1 MPLDHANRKTRALI
15 LVASLWLAIPPP
27 APAQTT
33 ATIPDGVHYKSASDA
48 ANASAGDVLAK
59 SFASGHVVSDSFF
72 DSTVTCG
79 PTLWRALQPTAD
91 KTLLE
96 SKLIVV
102 LVNSIQAEA
111 RGMITSEQRQSFW
124 AALLD
129 KYPTLRASNIRK
141 ANADEIRYFWATV
154 PFDIEEPFLA
164 IDAGPEKF
172 IVNFRMVNGIPKLA
186 WIDIVGNLQKL
197 TSVFGSVVDLT
208 VLTTMAEG
216 GNTSSMLQLAEAN
229 WAGKSIPLDL
239 EKSRYWF
246 DRAAQKGS
254 LTAQMFLGTGY
265 MSGQKFPKDNAIAAR
280 YLQMAAGQGSALAQY
295 FVGMLYRRGSG
306 LEKSDEKAAEYLQ
319 MAVKQN
325 HSPAEY
331 DLGVMYSNGEGVP
344 QNKGFACD
352 LYEKAA
358 DQGHLRATISLGQ
371 CYDLGEGREKD
382 TNKALELYTKGATRG
397 DPAAQGKLA
406 RLCGEQGDWQQSYVW
421 LRIAENAGATQNRP
435 AIDKIKLRLNQPQID
450 EAETKILQWLKTHP
464 PKSQGSPPEVS
475 P

>member
-1 MPLDHANRKTRALI
+1 MPLAHANRKTRALT

-27 APAQTT
+27 APAQAT
-33 ATIPDGVHYKSASDA
+33 ATIPDGVHYKIASDT
-48 ANASAGDVLAK
+48 ANASARDLLAK

-72 DSTVTCG
+72 DSAVTCG
-79 PTLWRALQPTAD
+79 PTLWRAIQPAAD
-91 KTLLE
+91 KTLLD

-111 RGMITSEQRQSFW
+111 RGMITNEQRQSFW
-124 AALLD
+124 ATLLD
-129 KYPTLRASNIRK
+129 KYPTLRTSNIRK
-141 ANADEIRYFWATV
+141 AHADEIRYFWATV

-216 GNTSSMLQLAEAN
+216 GNTTSMVQLAEAY

-239 EKSRYWF
+239 DKSRYWF

-254 LTAQMFLGTGY
+254 QTAQMFLGTSY
-265 MSGQKFPKDNAIAAR
+265 MSGQKFPKDSTIAAR

-295 FVGMLYRRGSG
+295 FVGMLYRHGSG

-331 DLGVMYSNGEGVP
+331 DLGVMYGNGEGVP
-344 QNKGFACD
+344 QNKGLACD

-358 DQGHLRATISLGQ
+358 DQGHIRAMISLGQ
-371 CYDLGEGREKD
+371 CYDLGEGKEK
-382 TNKALELYTKGATRG
+382 NLVKASEMYTKAATLG
-397 DPAAQGKLA
+397 DSGAQGKLA
-406 RLCGEQGDWQQSYVW
+406 RLYGEQGDWEESYFW
-421 LRIAENAGATQNRP
+421 LRVAENAGATQNRP
-435 AIDKIKLRLNQPQID
+435 VIDLIKPRLTQSQID